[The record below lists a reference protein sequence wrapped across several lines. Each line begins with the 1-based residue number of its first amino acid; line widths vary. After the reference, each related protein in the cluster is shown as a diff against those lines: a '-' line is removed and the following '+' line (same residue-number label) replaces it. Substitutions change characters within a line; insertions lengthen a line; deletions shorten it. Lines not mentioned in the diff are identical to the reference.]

1 MSEHEDDGVRMSYRE
16 VRVYQVLE
24 SELTVLCWLN
34 PLAWL
39 IVRNI
44 KKKNRFD
51 EAERGGA

>member
-16 VRVYQVLE
+16 VRVYKVLE
-24 SELTVLCWLN
+24 SELTALCWLN